1 MPTLQMMRKSIFCVC
16 PPGKSSWTARLYN
29 AIASG
34 CIPVTFY
41 RAVDQPW
48 QQRLGMDYS
57 RFTVN
62 IPPDEIHKMPAI
74 VESILEN
81 ATATRTLQQR
91 VLRVRSRLLWT
102 QPQPSAL
109 RERSEKV
116 TALNFLWRELDLAV
130 ERFSSHLNTS

>member
-1 MPTLQMMRKSIFCVC
+1 
-16 PPGKSSWTARLYN
+16 
-29 AIASG
+29 
-34 CIPVTFY
+34 
-41 RAVDQPW
+41 
-48 QQRLGMDYS
+48 MDYS

-116 TALNFLWRELDLAV
+116 TALNVLWRELDLAV